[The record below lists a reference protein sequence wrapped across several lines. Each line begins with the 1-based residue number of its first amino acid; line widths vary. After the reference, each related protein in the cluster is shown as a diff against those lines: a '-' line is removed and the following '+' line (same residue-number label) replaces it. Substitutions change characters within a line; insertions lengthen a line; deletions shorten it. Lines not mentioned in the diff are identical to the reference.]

1 MTNKVYF
8 VAEQADDWA
17 AICESFADAQN
28 ELFTRGCDDEFL
40 YVADAVEID
49 VNNMDDSIS
58 VVLVDMST
66 TTGAFINVSNFDTFE
81 DFADEVAYHFSEA
94 VDFYGYD
101 AHAYAL
107 SNVERYRAVMS
118 LARC

>member
-8 VAEQADDWA
+8 VAEHTDDWA

-28 ELFTRGCDDEFL
+28 ELFTRGCDDEFV
-40 YVADAVEID
+40 YVADAVEIN
-49 VNNMDDSIS
+49 VNDMDAS
-58 VVLVDMST
+58 VSMVLVDMNT
-66 TTGAFINVSNFDTFE
+66 TTGAFINASNFNTFE
-81 DFADEVAYHFSEA
+81 DFADEVAYHFSES

-107 SNVERYRAVMS
+107 SNVERYRAAMS